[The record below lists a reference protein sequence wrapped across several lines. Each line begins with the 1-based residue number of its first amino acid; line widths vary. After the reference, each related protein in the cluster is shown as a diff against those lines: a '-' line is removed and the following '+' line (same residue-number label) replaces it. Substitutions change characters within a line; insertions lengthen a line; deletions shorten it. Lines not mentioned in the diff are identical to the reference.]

1 MNGKILKTAVLY
13 MLFSLLN
20 QAVGLFIQLSLMKG
34 VSIANYGEY
43 AINFEAMALMQIVL
57 ANAYRNYYLQKLKVS
72 NNKSERNSLVSF
84 QIINGSLT
92 IFIFGLIVSFAY
104 RLEPMVAGF
113 LVLSNVISSLILP
126 LQSEWLANNERAK
139 IVLKDILTS
148 ILSLI
153 AVFLCI
159 KLYNLSVSQI
169 SIIQFIIIA
178 IVSLVFFVI
187 FADFKF
193 NFQFLLVN
201 GFVFD
206 KKILVFLMIFIVN
219 ALHNRYGGIFLRH
232 YSSEIQVALYLA
244 AFKFINPLFFIQ
256 SSLISAFMP
265 SFIKEKEFKF
275 DYKVFFTFGVPGAL
289 IALVLWFMFPS
300 MLSILH
306 IEQYLPSYPIV
317 KVACLFIFIVFIYGA
332 MSNYISIS
340 GGQTFILIIN
350 ILALFSMCLVTL
362 VFSNIQE
369 VGLMLI
375 TIFVFAECFICIA
388 YYFYLIYK
396 KVNISVIFIIA
407 PIACGIFNAKT
418 MIYLL

>member
-13 MLFSLLN
+13 MLCSLLN
-20 QAVGLFIQLSLMKG
+20 QAIGLFIQLSLMKG

-57 ANAYRNYYLQKLKVS
+57 ANAYRNYYLQKLKAN

-92 IFIFGLIVSFAY
+92 IFIFGVIVSFAY

-139 IVLKDILTS
+139 IVLKDILIS

-159 KLYNLSVSQI
+159 KLYNLTVSQI

-178 IVSLVFFVI
+178 IVSLVFFVL

-206 KKILVFLMIFIVN
+206 KKIVVFLMIFIVN

-232 YSSEIQVALYLA
+232 YSTEIQVALYLA

-275 DYKVFFTFGVPGAL
+275 DYKVFFTFGAPGAL
-289 IALVLWFMFPS
+289 IALMLWFMFPS

-332 MSNYISIS
+332 MSNFISIS

-362 VFSNIQE
+362 IFSNVQE
-369 VGLMLI
+369 IGLMLI
-375 TIFVFAECFICIA
+375 TTFVFAECFICIA

-396 KVNISVIFIIA
+396 KVNISAIFVIA
-407 PIACGIFNAKT
+407 PIACAIFNAKS
-418 MIYLL
+418 MLYLL

>member
-289 IALVLWFMFPS
+289 IASVLWFMFPS

-418 MIYLL
+418 MLYLL